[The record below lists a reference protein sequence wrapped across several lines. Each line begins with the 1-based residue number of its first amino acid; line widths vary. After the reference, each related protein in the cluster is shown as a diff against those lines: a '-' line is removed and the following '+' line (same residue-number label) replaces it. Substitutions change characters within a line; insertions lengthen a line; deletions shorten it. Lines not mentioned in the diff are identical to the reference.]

1 MRKETLCQDKDSAAG
16 RRGRMPGGSEGNG
29 RGGRGTQPPASQCR
43 ETCRAG
49 HGDKS
54 GPGERSGARWYL
66 QNSLLWQPRAG
77 TFSVRAP
84 CNSFEAI
91 YGKAHLGLPGLSC
104 SPGHLSPS
112 QAQEGCPRQVDQASS
127 SHPVFL
133 TSPCLSFSS
142 VKWVTCKPLPHGT
155 GLKSNE
161 ILM

>member
-1 MRKETLCQDKDSAAG
+1 
-16 RRGRMPGGSEGNG
+16 MPGRFRRQWAGGW
-29 RGGRGTQPPASQCR
+29 GGRSGGTQPPASRCR

-54 GPGERSGARWYL
+54 GPGQRSGARWYL
-66 QNSLLWQPRAG
+66 QNSLFWQPRAG

-104 SPGHLSPS
+104 SPGHPSPS

-127 SHPVFL
+127 SHPVIFL
-133 TSPCLSFSS
+133 NLS
-142 VKWVTCKPLPHGT
+142 LPQFLFREMG
-155 GLKSNE
+155 
-161 ILM
+161 IL